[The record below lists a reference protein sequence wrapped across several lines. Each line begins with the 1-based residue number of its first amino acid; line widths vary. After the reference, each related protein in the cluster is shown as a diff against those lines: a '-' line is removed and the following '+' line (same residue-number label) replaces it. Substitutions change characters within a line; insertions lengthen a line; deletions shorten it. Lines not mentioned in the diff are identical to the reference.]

1 VDTEDLDRSQKSE
14 KFSEDGIEYFGF
26 IVILKERQVR
36 LFYPV
41 NTIIY
46 LLDWNRFVWLMH
58 ILNFL
63 DWMCAC

>member
-1 VDTEDLDRSQKSE
+1 MDTEDLDRSQKSE

-46 LLDWNRFVWLMH
+46 WIGIDLYG
-58 ILNFL
+58 
-63 DWMCAC
+63 